1 MHAPSEGQLE
11 MNTLHDTKDLRTI
24 NQTLAYGRGVP
35 ALCVLLRCSDAQS
48 VVLK

>member
-1 MHAPSEGQLE
+1 MHAALVGQLE

-24 NQTLAYGRGVP
+24 NQTLAYGRGVA
-35 ALCVLLRCSDAQS
+35 ALYALLRCLDAQS